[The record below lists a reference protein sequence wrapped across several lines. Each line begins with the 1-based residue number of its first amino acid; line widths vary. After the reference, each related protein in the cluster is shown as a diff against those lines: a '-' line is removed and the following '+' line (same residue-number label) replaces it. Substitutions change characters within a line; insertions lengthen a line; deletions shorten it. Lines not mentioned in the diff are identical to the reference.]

1 MKYPYSVSTIKIK
14 MVYYPHLFE
23 MRIQSLNGALFE
35 LKDDDGFLSLLGF
48 KAGIGINHKNVNVP
62 KLFANNLIY
71 ISLPEIG
78 THIDTSQPFTFL
90 ALSQGGFKV
99 VSNINNTFANQFK
112 ASNKSLDE
120 ITVYI
125 SDDDGIFINNKGD
138 ANFIMVLSY

>member
-1 MKYPYSVSTIKIK
+1 MIYE
-14 MVYYPHLFE
+14 PHLFE

-35 LKDDDGFLSLLGF
+35 LKDDGGFLDLLGF
-48 KAGIGINHKNVNVP
+48 KAGISNIHKNVNVP

-78 THIDTSQPFTFL
+78 THVTTQPFTFL
-90 ALSQGGFKV
+90 ALSQGGFEV
-99 VSNINNTFANQFK
+99 VSNINNTFANQFN

-125 SDDDGIFINNKGD
+125 SDDDGVFINNKGN